1 MDKHH
6 GKIIE
11 YTLRKNDY
19 NISDLAKSMNVNRR
33 TLYNWFTHEKIKKDI
48 VFRIGCIIR
57 HDFSQQFPEMFS
69 SDDFNVIN
77 LPKKKQLLGDE
88 GNFWKNKYLTL
99 LNEYNR
105 IAERHLK
112 IV

>member
-1 MDKHH
+1 MNKHH

-33 TLYNWFTHEKIKKDI
+33 TLYNWFAHEKIKKDI

-57 HDFSQQFPEMFS
+57 HDFSKQFPEMFT

-77 LPKKKQLLGDE
+77 LPKTKQMLGDE
-88 GNFWKNKYLTL
+88 DNFWKNKYMAL

>member
-57 HDFSQQFPEMFS
+57 HDFSQQFPEMFTS
-69 SDDFNVIN
+69 EDFNVIN
-77 LPKKKQLLGDE
+77 LPKNKQLLGDE
-88 GNFWKNKYLTL
+88 GNFWKTKYLAL

>member
-57 HDFSQQFPEMFS
+57 HDFSQQFPEMFTS
-69 SDDFNVIN
+69 GDFDIIN

-105 IAERHLK
+105 IVERHLK

>member
-1 MDKHH
+1 MNKHH
-6 GKIIE
+6 GKTIE

-33 TLYNWFTHEKIKKDI
+33 TLYNWFNHETIKKDI

-57 HDFSQQFPEMFS
+57 HDFSTQFPEMFS
-69 SDDFNVIN
+69 SEEFSVIN
-77 LPKKKQLLGDE
+77 RPKKQQLLGSD
-88 GNFWKNKYLTL
+88 GNFWKNKYLLL
-99 LNEYNR
+99 LNEYNE
-105 IAERHLK
+105 IVDRHLK